1 MTDTRDTAAPQPREG
16 NEAMNNEIVSVTILP
31 TAIWIEDDICGG
43 RHVMLQHEGMDPFCY
58 ASFQYDYAYTS
69 NSGTHAVAHQLAVS
83 LGATEPVEH
92 RSRAFPKPGE
102 ADPETLREV
111 IDYYGADQIR
121 SALDAASPTAPP
133 PTQPEGHEAWM
144 LEAERLLTT
153 FEYAVIG
160 ATTPY
165 GSIDTAS
172 KARAALLAH
181 LRTKIDAARGAD
193 LSADDAGG
201 EK

>member
-1 MTDTRDTAAPQPREG
+1 MHDAFAENASGSQRDTAAPQFKL
-16 NEAMNNEIVSVTILP
+16 V
-31 TAIWIEDDICGG
+31 
-43 RHVMLQHEGMDPFCY
+43 
-58 ASFQYDYAYTS
+58 
-69 NSGTHAVAHQLAVS
+69 
-83 LGATEPVEH
+83 PVEPT
-92 RSRAFPKPGE
+92 RAMIE
-102 ADPETLREV
+102 AAFDAQPEAGTKSLV
-111 IDYYGADQIR
+111 
-121 SALDAASPTAPP
+121 DAWAAMLAAAPP

-181 LRTKIDAARGAD
+181 LRTKIDAARGAA
-193 LSADDAGG
+193 LKG
-201 EK
+201 E